1 MIRSPDNYLRDLLR
15 TATHDVHERLHHHR
29 GLAAVQSGM
38 IDRQAYTALLGRLYG
53 FHRPFEAV
61 GRSAPDR
68 TRWLET
74 DLAALGVDCFAS
86 SALPRCLA
94 LPPTASREYRLG
106 ARYVVEG
113 SALGGRSLGRQL
125 DGLLG
130 VGVVA
135 GRRFFTGHGAATGD
149 VWRDY
154 LAHLAAVPDLPLKHA
169 AVVDGAIQTFRI
181 FEQWLE
187 GWDESHE

>member
-1 MIRSPDNYLRDLLR
+1 M
-15 TATHDVHERLHHHR
+15 
-29 GLAAVQSGM
+29 
-38 IDRQAYTALLGRLYG
+38 
-53 FHRPFEAV
+53 
-61 GRSAPDR
+61 
-68 TRWLET
+68 
-74 DLAALGVDCFAS
+74 
-86 SALPRCLA
+86 A

-106 ARYVVEG
+106 GRYVIEG

-130 VGVVA
+130 VGVLA

-154 LAHLAAVPDLPLKHA
+154 LAHLEAVPDLPLRYA